1 MIEMKRNA
9 LIFLIMFIV
18 VISSCTGTGNKI
30 SEQKEKKKMSD
41 ITGKKILFVIA
52 SNNFRDEELQIPKQI
67 IETKGAAV
75 IIASSSLNI
84 SHGVLG
90 AKVKPDILITE
101 AKAVDYD
108 AIVFIGGSGS
118 SEYWNNPIAHQLA
131 KDIVAHDKVLAAI
144 CIAPV
149 TLANAGVL
157 IGKKATVFASEI
169 NSLKNKGSIYT
180 GNNVEVDGKIIT
192 ANGPQSAAMF
202 GHAIVTV
209 LMGQSDREI

>member
-1 MIEMKRNA
+1 
-9 LIFLIMFIV
+9 
-18 VISSCTGTGNKI
+18 
-30 SEQKEKKKMSD
+30 MSD
-41 ITGKKILFVIA
+41 ITGKKVLFIIA

-67 IETKGAAV
+67 IENKGAAV
-75 IIASSSLNI
+75 IIASSSLKV

-90 AKVKPDILITE
+90 AEVKPDILIAE

-118 SEYWNNPIAHQLA
+118 SEYWNSPVAHQLA

-157 IGKKATVFASEI
+157 TGKKATVFASEI
-169 NSLKNKGSIYT
+169 NSIKNKGSVYT
-180 GNNVEVDGKIIT
+180 GNDVEVDGKIIT

-209 LMGQSDREI
+209 LGQSIK